1 MDTFQA
7 LKILF
12 DQGETNE
19 QIKSLRDAIV
29 MLDGKI
35 TYTWWIL
42 FAIVVGLELVA
53 ASYAWSLDKRLKKVE
68 KFMIG
73 DHA

>member
-1 MDTFQA
+1 
-7 LKILF
+7 
-12 DQGETNE
+12 
-19 QIKSLRDAIV
+19 